1 MNVKIQSRGIAGGH
15 NSGSCGGYAAY
26 LEHENIEKA
35 EAGMQDQQI
44 PFFNLNG
51 ASIAREVLVL
61 SLDRNTTQL
70 HQDDAKFYS
79 VILSF
84 SEEEVKSMGGSRN
97 EVLASV
103 HNVVE
108 RTMDQYAKNFH
119 CDAVNSHADLKYY
132 YTIHEYRSG
141 FEPGLHVHIIVSR
154 KDATNRFKLSP
165 MTNHRGGSSGVIK
178 RGFDRDSFYRA
189 CEKIFDKTTGFDRS
203 PEKSYDYFNT
213 MKHGSIEQR
222 ETLIREVFK
231 DTVQE
236 VSENIISRVEMMV
249 NEAHVPER
257 QREYLRQTQAEPA
270 EKRAMNSFWN
280 TYHSYYRPLLESVK
294 ESCNAAFETYNL
306 AKGCYCVNSDKISEG
321 YNSLNSVY
329 SEINRLQEEIRNAKA
344 SKTCIK
350 LFSLLIAAVNPAP
363 AIILALLGS
372 IITEAQKRSS
382 ISQIKNLRAQ
392 AKRIKTDIEHLKVKQ
407 EGLKAAKADTL
418 KSYIAV
424 KDEKESLKS
433 EINALKGMLENT
445 PAASKETLSELTR
458 LIKEGGFMD
467 KVAAAHR
474 KEPDDIGLSLYEIF
488 QCSEDRLSLDLNL
501 LTRNFSCDPVYHS
514 NGGVADFKVI
524 RKGETLYASKLFRT
538 ERLAHLLDK
547 WEGMTGQRQAYKIKA
562 EQEVKERER
571 IAQQRELR
579 ESMRYDSPRQ
589 SQSFKM
595 KLG

>member
-84 SEEEVKSMGGSRN
+84 SEDEIKSMGGSRN

-119 CDAVNSHADLKYY
+119 CAAVNSHADLKYY

-249 NEAHVPER
+249 NEAHVPEM

-321 YNSLNSVY
+321 YNRLNSVY
-329 SEINRLQEEIRNAKA
+329 AEINRLQEDIRNAKA

-382 ISQIKNLRAQ
+382 ISQIRNLRAQ

-458 LIKEGGFMD
+458 L
-467 KVAAAHR
+467 
-474 KEPDDIGLSLYEIF
+474 
-488 QCSEDRLSLDLNL
+488 SLDLNL
-501 LTRNFSCDPVYHS
+501 LTCNFSCDPVYHS

-524 RKGETLYASKLFRT
+524 HAGETLYASKLFRT

-547 WEGMTGQRQAYKIKA
+547 WEGMTGQRPAYKIKA

-571 IAQQRELR
+571 IALQRELR
-579 ESMRYDSPRQ
+579 ESMRYDGPRQ
-589 SQSFKM
+589 SQGIKM
-595 KLG
+595 

>member
-1 MNVKIQSRGIAGGH
+1 
-15 NSGSCGGYAAY
+15 
-26 LEHENIEKA
+26 
-35 EAGMQDQQI
+35 
-44 PFFNLNG
+44 
-51 ASIAREVLVL
+51 
-61 SLDRNTTQL
+61 
-70 HQDDAKFYS
+70 
-79 VILSF
+79 
-84 SEEEVKSMGGSRN
+84 
-97 EVLASV
+97 
-103 HNVVE
+103 
-108 RTMDQYAKNFH
+108 MDF
-119 CDAVNSHADLKYY
+119 
-132 YTIHEYRSG
+132 
-141 FEPGLHVHIIVSR
+141 
-154 KDATNRFKLSP
+154 
-165 MTNHRGGSSGVIK
+165 
-178 RGFDRDSFYRA
+178 RA

-222 ETLIREVFK
+222 ETLIRELFK

-249 NEAHVPER
+249 NEAHVPEM

-321 YNSLNSVY
+321 YNRLNSVY
-329 SEINRLQEEIRNAKA
+329 AEINRLQEDIRNAKA

-382 ISQIKNLRAQ
+382 ISQIRNLRAQ

-458 LIKEGGFMD
+458 L
-467 KVAAAHR
+467 
-474 KEPDDIGLSLYEIF
+474 
-488 QCSEDRLSLDLNL
+488 SLDLNL
-501 LTRNFSCDPVYHS
+501 LTCNFSCDPVYHS

-524 RKGETLYASKLFRT
+524 HAGETLYASKLFRT
-538 ERLAHLLDK
+538 ERLTHLLDK
-547 WEGMTGQRQAYKIKA
+547 WEGMTGQRPAYKIKT

-579 ESMRYDSPRQ
+579 ESMRYNSPRQ
-589 SQSFKM
+589 SQGFKM

>member
-1 MNVKIQSRGIAGGH
+1 MNVKIQSQGIAGGH
-15 NSGSCGGYAAY
+15 NSGSCGGYASY

-35 EAGMQDQQI
+35 EAGMEGQQI
-44 PFFNLNG
+44 PFFDSYGRPVERKALVQ
-51 ASIAREVLVL
+51 SI
-61 SLDRNTTQL
+61 DINTSQL
-70 HQDDAKFYS
+70 HRDDAKFYS

-84 SEEEVKSMGGSRN
+84 SEDEVKYMGGSRD
-97 EVLASV
+97 EALASV

-108 RTMDQYAKNFH
+108 RTMDQYAQNFH
-119 CDAVNSHADLKYY
+119 CDRVNSHADLKYY

-165 MTNHRGGSSGVIK
+165 MTNHRSGSSGVIK

-189 CEKIFDKTTGFDRS
+189 CEKIFDQATGFDRS
-203 PEKSYDYFNT
+203 LERSYDYFNT
-213 MKHGSIEQR
+213 MKHGNVEQR
-222 ETLIREVFK
+222 EALIREVFK

-249 NEAHVPER
+249 NEAHVPEM

-321 YNSLNSVY
+321 YNRLNSVY
-329 SEINRLQEEIRNAKA
+329 AEINRLQEEIRNAKA

-382 ISQIKNLRAQ
+382 ISQIRNLRAQ

-424 KDEKESLKS
+424 KDEKENLKS
-433 EINALKGMLENT
+433 EISTLREILENT
-445 PAASKETLSELTR
+445 PAASKETLSELTKM
-458 LIKEGGFMD
+458 IKEGGFMD

-474 KEPDDIGLSLYEIF
+474 REPGDVGLSLYEIF
-488 QCSEDRLSLDLNL
+488 HSSEDKLSLDLNL
-501 LTRNFSCDPVYHS
+501 LTRNFICDPVFHT
-514 NGGVADFKVI
+514 NGGIADFKVVH
-524 RKGETLYASKLFRT
+524 KGETLYASKLFRK
-538 ERLAHLLDK
+538 ERLVCLLDK
-547 WEGMTGQRQAYKIKA
+547 WEGMTGQRPAYKIKA
-562 EQEVKERER
+562 EQEAKERER

-589 SQSFKM
+589 SQGIKM
-595 KLG
+595 

>member
-1 MNVKIQSRGIAGGH
+1 MNVKIQSQGIAGGH
-15 NSGSCGGYAAY
+15 NSGSCGGYASY

-35 EAGMQDQQI
+35 EAGMHDQQI
-44 PFFNLNG
+44 PFFNPFG
-51 ASIAREVLVL
+51 APVDRLVVVK

-70 HQDDAKFYS
+70 HRDDAKFYS

-84 SEEEVKSMGGSRN
+84 SEDEVKSMGGSRN

-108 RTMDQYAKNFH
+108 RTMDQYARNFH
-119 CDAVNSHADLKYY
+119 CDGVNSHADLKYY

-141 FEPGLHVHIIVSR
+141 FEPGLHVHVIVSR

-178 RGFDRDSFYRA
+178 RGFDRDSFYRE

-203 PEKSYDYFNT
+203 LEKSYDYFNT

-236 VSENIISRVEMMV
+236 ISENIISRVESMA
-249 NEAHVPER
+249 NEAHVPEM

-294 ESCNAAFETYNL
+294 ESCNAAFKTYNL
-306 AKGCYCVNSDKISEG
+306 AKESYWVNSDRMSER
-321 YNSLNSVY
+321 YNRLNAVY
-329 SEINRLQEEIRNAKA
+329 TEINRLQSEIKNAKT

-350 LFSLLIAAVNPAP
+350 FFCLLIAAVNPAP

-382 ISQIKNLRAQ
+382 IGQIKDLRAQ
-392 AKRIKTDIEHLKVKQ
+392 AKRIKTDIEQLKVKQ

-424 KDEKESLKS
+424 KDEKESLKA
-433 EINALKGMLENT
+433 EINSLKNMLENT
-445 PAASKETLSELTR
+445 PAISKETLSELSK
-458 LIKEGGFMD
+458 LIKEGGFMRE
-467 KVAAAHR
+467 VAAAHQ
-474 KEPDDIGLSLYEIF
+474 KEPGDVGLSLYEIF
-488 QCSEDRLSLDLNL
+488 QASEDRLSLDLNL

-524 RKGETLYASKLFRT
+524 HAGETLYASKLFRT
-538 ERLAHLLDK
+538 ERLVQLLDK
-547 WEGMTGQRQAYKIKA
+547 WENMTGQTPAYKITA
-562 EQEVKERER
+562 AQEAKERELL
-571 IAQQRELR
+571 AKQRELR
-579 ESMRYDSPRQ
+579 EQRMRYDGPRQ
-589 SQSFKM
+589 SQGFKM
-595 KLG
+595 KM